1 MAGDT
6 HLAMFRVSKL
16 SKSEESESK
25 ETEISIENSETTSY
39 GVRIDKFD

>member
-16 SKSEESESK
+16 KNVEVSCKSEESEAK
-25 ETEISIENSETTSY
+25 AETEKSSETSEITS
-39 GVRIDKFD
+39 